1 MKQERDFDGRFTAE
15 AAAVIVR
22 LAEQSAIEGMVL
34 GSGSLISADKIT
46 YAKKRKPH
54 QFSL

>member
-22 LAEQSAIEGMVL
+22 LAEQSAIEWMFN
-34 GSGSLISADKIT
+34 
-46 YAKKRKPH
+46 AKGENLP
-54 QFSL
+54 